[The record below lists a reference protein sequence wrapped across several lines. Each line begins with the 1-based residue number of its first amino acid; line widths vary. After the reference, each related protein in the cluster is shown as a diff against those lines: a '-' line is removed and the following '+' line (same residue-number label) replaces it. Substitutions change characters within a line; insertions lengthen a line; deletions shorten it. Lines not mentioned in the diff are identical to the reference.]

1 MYITVDKLHLLTLHV
16 GYAQHLGDWNWKR
29 VRSPFAR
36 LYYVTDGVAQ
46 IEMASGIYTLLPHR
60 LYLIPAFTEHNC
72 ICNSVFKHYYIHI
85 YEEMQGDSG
94 GLEEYDFPVEVE
106 AAAYDLDLFKR
117 LCNINPFLKL
127 PESNP
132 DSYDN
137 HQSLIGNIQLNQRRP
152 FCDKL
157 ESCGILYI
165 LLSHFM
171 KYATPKTEVKDS
183 RIHQMLA
190 YIRKN
195 IHLRLDIDVLAD
207 KACMSKDHFIR
218 VFKREMGETPN
229 VYVTKKKME
238 KAELLLVTSDLSV
251 KQVADSLGYE
261 DYSYF
266 NKLFKKNAGVTPQQY
281 RMNHS

>member
-1 MYITVDKLHLLTLHV
+1 MFAYFKGILASKKEGSIIVETGGV
-16 GYAQHLGDWNWKR
+16 GYLINYPAGLMDALPGRGEDVTVYTYTSVSQDA
-29 VRSPFAR
+29 VA
-36 LYYVTDGVAQ
+36 LYGF
-46 IEMASGIYTLLPHR
+46 P
-60 LYLIPAFTEHNC
+60 TE
-72 ICNSVFKHYYIHI
+72 
-85 YEEMQGDSG
+85 D
-94 GLEEYDFPVEVE
+94 
-106 AAAYDLDLFKR
+106 DLDLFKR
-117 LCNINPFLKL
+117 LCYINPFLKL

-183 RIHQMLA
+183 RIHQILA